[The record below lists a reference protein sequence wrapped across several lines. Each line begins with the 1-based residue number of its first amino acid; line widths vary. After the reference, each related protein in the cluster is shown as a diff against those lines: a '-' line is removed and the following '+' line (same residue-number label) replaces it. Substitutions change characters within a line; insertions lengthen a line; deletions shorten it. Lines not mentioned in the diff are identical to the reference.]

1 MGVVRAPGRG
11 TAVEKCKRQKVQK
24 LGGAN
29 ARGLNNGPQNSEDPR
44 TFPHG
49 IETHGIRMDPRINE
63 PYILEGLNLV
73 SNVMFLSAT

>member
-29 ARGLNNGPQNSEDPR
+29 ARGVTMGR
-44 TFPHG
+44 
-49 IETHGIRMDPRINE
+49 RIHESGQTIFHFSTLE
-63 PYILEGLNLV
+63 PNLV
-73 SNVMFLSAT
+73 RKGPSFWHLVFFNLMV